1 MFKKN
6 YNIFLIYFIVI
17 LFLFFI
23 DRLSKLYILNIAE
36 VTSEVDIYVT
46 YFLNIYLIWNTGIGF
61 GLFSSDHNITYNLI
75 TILILIINLVII
87 IMLYQNQNYKSYFL
101 VLILGGSTGNLFDRL
116 YYSAVPDFIDFHINN
131 FHWFIF
137 NVADIFISIGIICLI
152 IDEIFVKKKSENV

>member
-1 MFKKN
+1 M
-6 YNIFLIYFIVI
+6 
-17 LFLFFI
+17 
-23 DRLSKLYILNIAE
+23 NIAE

-46 YFLNIYLIWNTGIGF
+46 SFLNIYLIWNTGIGF

-137 NVADIFISIGIICLI
+137 NVADIFITVGVISMIIFETI
-152 IDEIFVKKKSENV
+152 NNNKQKYE

>member
-46 YFLNIYLIWNTGIGF
+46 SFLNIYLIWNTGIGF

-137 NVADIFISIGIICLI
+137 NVADIFISIGII
-152 IDEIFVKKKSENV
+152 